1 MKLDAAS
8 SSFLGEV
15 TWEPATCSQWCSKSG
30 MCPTSGS
37 AQDDS
42 CLARPTD
49 AVGEVTDSRC
59 VRWCDSNAKLTVTVS
74 KNLPGNTTVGISVTM
89 LNPTFSQ
96 TASPLIVSASGSGFY
111 IHPHQIEPISG
122 SAGVLSARSAPAF
135 SEFTITE
142 DPCDGELD
150 ASTNK
155 WRGSCAGMINTLVFS
170 MKSNL
175 ELYAGARIIISGLV
189 RSGAA
194 TNPPLIRDSPG
205 TLNAL
210 SIEKWEAST
219 GTVTLRVLEG
229 GGAPD
234 SVVVPVGSISKFAL
248 VFEMPSI
255 ADDISL
261 NSKVITVDVL
271 RAGLRLSCDF
281 VQHVMSNVDVLT
293 AKNTTE
299 SSCET
304 RIVGASTCYPGEFFS
319 YILVAGCWCIFF
331 LFYVTSCPR
340 IFIIFCGL
348 RMSRVL
354 RPYAARKPTEKNV
367 GVCVAYACRT
377 NVSDSVRCV
386 CVETDPT
393 SCYLFHTTYL

>member
-111 IHPHQIEPISG
+111 MQPHQIESISG

-210 SIEKWEAST
+210 SIEQWEAST

-229 GGAPD
+229 GGALG
-234 SVVVPVGSISKFAL
+234 SVVVPVGSSSKFAL
-248 VFEMPSI
+248 EFEMPSI
-255 ADDISL
+255 ADDVSL
-261 NSKVITVDVL
+261 NSKFITVDVL

-281 VQHVMSNVDVLT
+281 VQHVMSNVDVLK

-299 SSCET
+299 SSFET
-304 RIVGASTCYPGEFFS
+304 RIVGASTCYPGESFS
-319 YILVAGCWCIFF
+319 YILAAGCWCIFF
-331 LFYVTSCPR
+331 LFYPTAYPR
-340 IFIIFCGL
+340 ILIIFCCGL

-354 RPYAARKPTEKNV
+354 
-367 GVCVAYACRT
+367 
-377 NVSDSVRCV
+377 
-386 CVETDPT
+386 
-393 SCYLFHTTYL
+393 